1 MAKFLLLW
9 VFLLPAKG
17 SNTEQ
22 QKLPFWK
29 AKPRVYRQVVD
40 ERRVFVSVTDD
51 EKKEHQ
57 IMRLNGGGQI
67 RAPLGF
73 TKKALLDF
81 KNVFKNSSFVKEV
94 RAEEKHQLLFIRAE
108 VYGLSNS
115 MKIRWK
121 EEKTS
126 GEKALISFKIIQGIL
141 KGFKW
146 DLILE
151 SVKGDRTD
159 VGIQGDYKYKEFP
172 LPAFFLKFGLE
183 VVFQK
188 VAIDLRSSVE
198 ESFKNE
204 TRK

>member
-1 MAKFLLLW
+1 MRKSLLLIALFP
-9 VFLLPAKG
+9 VLGVG
-17 SNTEQ
+17 SKP
-22 QKLPFWK
+22 QKKPFWK
-29 AKPRVYRQVVD
+29 AKPEVYRQVV
-40 ERRVFVSVTDD
+40 EEKRVFVSVTDH
-51 EKKEHQ
+51 KKKKHQ
-57 IMRLNGGGQI
+57 IMKLNGGGQI
-67 RAPLGF
+67 RAPLAF

-81 KNVFKNSSFVKEV
+81 ENVFKNSSFVKEIQ
-94 RAEEKHQLLFIRAE
+94 ADQKHHFLFIRAE

-121 EEKTS
+121 EEES
-126 GEKALISFKIIQGIL
+126 SEKKELISFEITQGIL
-141 KGFKW
+141 KGFTW
-146 DLILE
+146 DLLLE
-151 SVKGDRTD
+151 AVEGERTD
-159 VGIQGDYKYKEFP
+159 VGILGEYKYKEFP